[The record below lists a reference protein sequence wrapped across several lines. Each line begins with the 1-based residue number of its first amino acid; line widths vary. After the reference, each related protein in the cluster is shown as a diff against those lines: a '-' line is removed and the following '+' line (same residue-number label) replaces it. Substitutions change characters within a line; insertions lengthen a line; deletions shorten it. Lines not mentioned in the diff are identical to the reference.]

1 MVARGSVWYKSG
13 DSALITVRG
22 ISTLLKVPYTV
33 ALRLSKTG
41 QIPGKVELSAAHAV
55 STQCRGGLAAG
66 RRSVNSRSPLP
77 LS

>member
-22 ISTLLKVPYTV
+22 ISALLKVPYTV

-41 QIPGKVELSAAHAV
+41 QIPGKVELSQR
-55 STQCRGGLAAG
+55 TLY
-66 RRSVNSRSPLP
+66 RRSVVEAWLRGDVQ
-77 LS
+77 